1 MSCTGQVIPASIL
14 GRPLPWTESDYL
26 ALGETTQRIELL
38 DGTLLIGPSASVRHQ
53 VIVAGLA
60 AALEPGCA
68 AANRTLLPVI
78 NLRLSS
84 TRILN
89 PDLVVTAELNLTGD
103 CVPAD
108 AVLLVGEVSAPHT
121 AIIDRVLK
129 PHLYAAAGVGCYLL
143 VEQESLTLKLYQLQ
157 GSHYVERS
165 TTKVGEVLE
174 LTEPVKATI
183 RPEELLP

>member
-1 MSCTGQVIPASIL
+1 MIPAEVLDHS
-14 GRPLPWTESDYL
+14 LPWAESDYL
-26 ALGETTQRIELL
+26 ALGETAQRIELL
-38 DGTLLIGPSASVRHQ
+38 DGGLLIGPSPSVRHQ
-53 VIVAGLA
+53 VIVGGLV

-78 NLRLSS
+78 NLRLNA

-89 PDLVVTAELNLTGD
+89 PDLVVTAELDLTAD

-108 AVLLVGEVSAPHT
+108 AVLLVGEVSAPPT
-121 AIIDRVLK
+121 ATIDRVLK
-129 PHLYAAAGVGCYLL
+129 PHLYAAAGIGWYLL
-143 VEQESLTLKLYQLQ
+143 VEQESLTVKLHQLH
-157 GSHYVERS
+157 GAHYVERS
-165 TTKVGEVLE
+165 TARAGEVLV